1 MLDYNEIFVPSPS
14 KKIFLV
20 LSLLLP
26 CRWQFAEIILSL
38 MFKPPSILQPDIIM
52 EFSITTSDDII
63 VSSPMLT
70 LGPIEADSSILQ
82 FLPIMQKCFSLP

>member
-1 MLDYNEIFVPSPS
+1 MM
-14 KKIFLV
+14 
-20 LSLLLP
+20 
-26 CRWQFAEIILSL
+26 LSL

-63 VSSPMLT
+63 VLSPMLT

-82 FLPIMQKCFSLP
+82 FLPKIL